1 MILSSKFPSL
11 ETERLVLRQFEHS
24 DRKRL
29 KEIANSEHIANGTFI
44 PFPYED
50 EFAVDFIE
58 SQFRDYKN
66 GNLVNYAVVLKGPDL
81 LIGSMG
87 ISIDNKLNEGE
98 IGFWI
103 GVEYWGNGYCTEAAK
118 SVLNYGFAK
127 RKLDRIYAFHFSD
140 NIASGKVLIKIGMEL
155 EGTTKN
161 EFWHRG
167 KLRDTVHYSILKT
180 DYKGL

>member
-66 GNLVNYAVVLKGPDL
+66 GKPGQLCCGIKG
-81 LIGSMG
+81 G
-87 ISIDNKLNEGE
+87 
-98 IGFWI
+98 
-103 GVEYWGNGYCTEAAK
+103 
-118 SVLNYGFAK
+118 
-127 RKLDRIYAFHFSD
+127 RIC
-140 NIASGKVLIKIGMEL
+140 
-155 EGTTKN
+155 
-161 EFWHRG
+161 
-167 KLRDTVHYSILKT
+167 
-180 DYKGL
+180 